1 MKTTT
6 FPYHRFRY
14 IYDAFGTV
22 YFWLSFYNN
31 IILSA
36 TIFEHLSKPGPGVA
50 SCSCLC
56 HSNSMKTN
64 AMRILDSLGMEYS
77 VLEYPISDET
87 NEDIA
92 LYTSRMLSIPSEQV
106 YKTIIMENSS
116 REYYVFCL
124 PTGFSISL
132 KRVRELTSSSS
143 IDLLKVDKL
152 LALTGYIRGGVSP
165 IGMKRKFVT
174 FVEELALLEDYV
186 YVSGGLRGVSLKMRP
201 ADLVQACSGTF
212 ASFVQ

>member
-14 IYDAFGTV
+14 IYDVFGTV
-22 YFWLSFYNN
+22 YFWLLLYNN

-36 TIFEHLSKPGPGVA
+36 TIFEHLTKPGPGVE
-50 SCSCLC
+50 CSARLWQP
-56 HSNSMKTN
+56 NFMKTN
-64 AMRILDSLGMEYS
+64 AMRILDSLGIEYE

-92 LYTSRMLSIPSEQV
+92 LYTSRMLGIPSEQV
-106 YKTIIMENSS
+106 YKTIIMENSDK
-116 REYYVFCL
+116 EHFVFCL
-124 PTGFSISL
+124 PAGFSISL
-132 KRVRELTSSSS
+132 KRARELTGSSS
-143 IDLLKVDKL
+143 IDLMKTDKL

-165 IGMKRKFVT
+165 IGMKRRFPT

-186 YVSGGLRGVSLKMRP
+186 YISGGVRGLSLRLRP
-201 ADLVQACSGTF
+201 TDLLQACSAIF

>member
-14 IYDAFGTV
+14 IYDVFGTV
-22 YFWLSFYNN
+22 CFWLLLYNN

-36 TIFEHLSKPGPGVA
+36 TIFEHLSKPGPGVE
-50 SCSCLC
+50 CSARLWQP
-56 HSNSMKTN
+56 NFMKTN
-64 AMRILDSLGMEYS
+64 AMRILDSLGIEYE

-92 LYTSRMLSIPSEQV
+92 LYTSRMLGIPSEQV
-106 YKTIIMENSS
+106 YKTIIMENSDK
-116 REYYVFCL
+116 EHFVFCL
-124 PTGFSISL
+124 PAGFSISL
-132 KRVRELTSSSS
+132 KRARELTGSSS
-143 IDLLKVDKL
+143 IDLMKTDKL

-165 IGMKRKFVT
+165 IGMKRRFVT

-186 YVSGGLRGVSLKMRP
+186 YISGGVRGLSLRLRP
-201 ADLVQACSGTF
+201 ADLLQACSATF